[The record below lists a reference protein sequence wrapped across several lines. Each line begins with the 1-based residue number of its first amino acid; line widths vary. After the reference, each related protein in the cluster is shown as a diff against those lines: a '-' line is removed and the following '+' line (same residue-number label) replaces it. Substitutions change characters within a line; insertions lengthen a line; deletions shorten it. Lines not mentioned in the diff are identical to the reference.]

1 VGVLEGESAEWN
13 RGSLKSELAPFRQR
27 TWNTYVMSTSR
38 VWRVSLISV
47 AALGVLSLGAVA
59 PASAATCPLQKTGD
73 GTTYPV
79 VCKNGKVNDKAEPKL
94 AKSMPQIMALG
105 KNATLPQVKK
115 AVCAVFS
122 DSDVTNPMIESALYF
137 QTTKFG
143 WSKKFANWFNDSIMM
158 GSGKKVC

>member
-1 VGVLEGESAEWN
+1 MTNSRIL
-13 RGSLKSELAPFRQR
+13 R
-27 TWNTYVMSTSR
+27 T
-38 VWRVSLISV
+38 SLIAIASLALAGV
-47 AALGVLSLGAVA
+47 ATTA
-59 PASAATCPLQKTGD
+59 PASAASCALQKTGD

-94 AKSMPQIMALG
+94 AKTMPQLMALG

-122 DSDVTNPMIESALYF
+122 DPDVTNPMIESALYF
-137 QTTKFG
+137 QTTKYG

-158 GSGKKVC
+158 GSGKKIC